1 MTRYQYYSRVIRRLI
16 WLGITYKGGLIARA
30 QIGLFKNLN
39 AIARKVSALR
49 VNAFHEG
56 IAIGM
61 FTAEYIPYEASQTY
75 RTIKTEFEYRR
86 SRVLVEAHSQ
96 TYRL

>member
-1 MTRYQYYSRVIRRLI
+1 M
-16 WLGITYKGGLIARA
+16 GITYKGGLIAKA

-39 AIARKVSALR
+39 AVARRASALHM
-49 VNAFHEG
+49 NIFPES

-61 FTAEYIPYEASQTY
+61 FTSEYLPYEASQTY
-75 RTIKTEFEYRR
+75 RTIKTELEYRR
-86 SRVLVEAHSQ
+86 SNSLVEARSQ